1 MTDYTAAIMN
11 AEGTDL
17 ETVDLRDISTDR
29 LRALIVEAG
38 QAGDADMVAT
48 CEAII
53 AEELQR

>member
-29 LRALIVEAG
+29 LRALIAEAEALG
-38 QAGDADMVAT
+38 GGDPDMVAT
-48 CEAII
+48 CEAVI
-53 AEELQR
+53 ASR

>member
-17 ETVDLRDISTDR
+17 ETVDLRDIPTDR

-48 CEAII
+48 CEAVI
-53 AEELQR
+53 ASR